1 MIADV
6 QAELQEQ
13 GYYTGEVDGLLGPLT
28 RQALTAYQADH
39 GLYTTAVID
48 EPTLDAMGLA

>member
-6 QAELQEQ
+6 QAVLQEE

-28 RQALTAYQADH
+28 RQALAGWQADN
-39 GLYTTAVID
+39 GLAITQAID
-48 EPTLDAMGLA
+48 EPTLESLDMA